1 MLEAIASLKS
11 EATQARQWSE
21 AFIGDK
27 QCLAEERGP

>member
-1 MLEAIASLKS
+1 LRDAIASLKS
-11 EATQARQWSE
+11 EAPQPKQWSE

>member
-1 MLEAIASLKS
+1 LGDAIASLKS
-11 EATQARQWSE
+11 EAPQLKQWLG